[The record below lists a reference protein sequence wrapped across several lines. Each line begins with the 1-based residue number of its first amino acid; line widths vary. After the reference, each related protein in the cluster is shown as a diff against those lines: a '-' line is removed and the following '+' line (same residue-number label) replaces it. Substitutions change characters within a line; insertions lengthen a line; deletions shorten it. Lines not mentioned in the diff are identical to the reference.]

1 MIKFV
6 NRDKSNSYAWL
17 IMNRSPKPTADYKF
31 KDSGEIAGKTAQ
43 TWELFA
49 FVKEEAA
56 GMTLVR
62 TPTIV

>member
-1 MIKFV
+1 
-6 NRDKSNSYAWL
+6 
-17 IMNRSPKPTADYKF
+17 MNRSPKPTADYKF

-56 GMTLVR
+56 GMTFVR